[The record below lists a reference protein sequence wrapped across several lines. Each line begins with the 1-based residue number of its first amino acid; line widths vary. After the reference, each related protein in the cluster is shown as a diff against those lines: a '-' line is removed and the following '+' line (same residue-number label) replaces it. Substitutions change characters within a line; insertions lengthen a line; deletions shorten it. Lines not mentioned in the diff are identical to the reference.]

1 MLRTIFLNPVMAN
14 YHRFEGLTSA
24 QVEESRSKYGAN
36 ILTPQ
41 AKESL
46 WIQFFKKFGDPLIIV
61 LLVAGARR

>member
-1 MLRTIFLNPVMAN
+1 MAN

-24 QVEESRSKYGAN
+24 QVVESRSKYGAN

-46 WIQFFKKFGDPLIIV
+46 WIQFFKKFGDPLIIC
-61 LLVAGARR
+61 LLYTSPSPRDS